1 MRWKSECTGLPTA
14 QTMLASNFRLTAM
27 SHTRR
32 RIADVDLTKVVEQ
45 GLGDVPISHLRLRC

>member
-14 QTMLASNFRLTAM
+14 QTMLASNFRVTAM

-32 RIADVDLTKVVEQ
+32 RIADLDLTKVAKQRV
-45 GLGDVPISHLRLRC
+45 G